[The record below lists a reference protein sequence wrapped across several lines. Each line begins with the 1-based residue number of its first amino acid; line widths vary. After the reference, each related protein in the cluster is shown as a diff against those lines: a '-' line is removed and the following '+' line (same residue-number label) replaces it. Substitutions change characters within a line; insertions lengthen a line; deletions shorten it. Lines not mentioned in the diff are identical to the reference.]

1 MKKCVKVK
9 KRSGLKLPNCIE
21 KFTRKE
27 QNMEGYTFEDMWLDL
42 KNGYQIYYT
51 YVRNR
56 YVLFKTAK
64 NCYTQ
69 KLLTDNPKNPQP
81 RMTMLTLK
89 RVKEMFP
96 YMENIEYKVMSDTN
110 LMNDI

>member
-1 MKKCVKVK
+1 MDGK
-9 KRSGLKLPNCIE
+9 
-21 KFTRKE
+21 
-27 QNMEGYTFEDMWLDL
+27 YTFNEFKQNLDD
-42 KNGYQIYYT
+42 GYQIYFT

-56 YVLFKTAK
+56 YLLFKTAE

-81 RMTMLTLK
+81 RHSMITFK

-96 YMENIEYKVMSDTN
+96 HMENIEYKVADRLN
-110 LMNDI
+110 IND